1 MPPAVE
7 LFKTKIMLRKISGT
21 IIAALLSASA
31 TSVSA
36 VVPRVVADI
45 TPIYSLAARVMDGVG
60 VPSLIIQHGA
70 SPHGYL
76 LRPSAAV
83 ALEKADLVFWVT
95 EGLTPWLKSRLETLA
110 GKAHVIKL
118 MEVDG
123 AVRLSFRQGATFA
136 NHDDHQS
143 YDEHK
148 DYVDPH
154 GWLDPENGKIWL
166 DVIASELSEID
177 PANAGIYAQNA
188 AVGKAEISEVAAQID
203 STLASVRGVNF
214 IVFHDAY
221 QYFEKRFGISASGS
235 ILLGD
240 ASAPS
245 PARIAKIRAK
255 VAELGISC
263 VFSEPQYSPGLV
275 TSVVGD
281 ADIRRGTID
290 SLGAEL
296 ELGIAFYT
304 KLLESIAKEIAACGK
319 DLVMADVAQVLVYNV

>member
-1 MPPAVE
+1 
-7 LFKTKIMLRKISGT
+7 
-21 IIAALLSASA
+21 
-31 TSVSA
+31 
-36 VVPRVVADI
+36 
-45 TPIYSLAARVMDGVG
+45 

-70 SPHGYL
+70 SPHGYM

-83 ALEKADLVFWVT
+83 ALEKADLVFWVA

-118 MEVDG
+118 MGVDG
-123 AVRLSFRQGATFA
+123 VVRLSYRQGATFA
-136 NHDDHQS
+136 NHGDHQG
-143 YDEHK
+143 YEKHEEHE
-148 DYVDPH
+148 DNQRHGDVDPH
-154 GWLDPENGKIWL
+154 SWLDPENGKIWL
-166 DVIASELSEID
+166 DVIASELSNID
-177 PANAGIYAQNA
+177 PENAGIYAQNA
-188 AVGKAEISEVAAQID
+188 VVGKAEISEVAARIEG
-203 STLASVRGVNF
+203 TLASVRGVNF

-235 ILLGD
+235 ISLAD

-245 PARIAKIRAK
+245 PARVAKIRAK

-281 ADIRRGTID
+281 TKIRRGTID

-304 KLLESIAKEIAACGK
+304 KLLDSIAKEIVACGK
-319 DLVMADVAQVLVYNV
+319 ELVMADVAQVTVYNV

>member
-1 MPPAVE
+1 
-7 LFKTKIMLRKISGT
+7 
-21 IIAALLSASA
+21 
-31 TSVSA
+31 
-36 VVPRVVADI
+36 
-45 TPIYSLAARVMDGVG
+45 MDGVG

-70 SPHGYL
+70 SPHGYM

-83 ALEKADLVFWVT
+83 ALEKADLVFWVA

-118 MEVDG
+118 MGVDG
-123 AVRLSFRQGATFA
+123 VVRLSYRQGATFA

-154 GWLDPENGKIWL
+154 SWLDPENGKIWL
-166 DVIASELSEID
+166 DVIASELSNID
-177 PANAGIYAQNA
+177 PENAGIYAQNA
-188 AVGKAEISEVAAQID
+188 VVGKAEISEVAARIEG
-203 STLASVRGVNF
+203 TLASVRGVNF

-235 ILLGD
+235 ISLAD

-245 PARIAKIRAK
+245 PARVAKIRAK

-281 ADIRRGTID
+281 TKIRRGTID

-304 KLLESIAKEIAACGK
+304 KLLDSIAKEIVACGK
-319 DLVMADVAQVLVYNV
+319 D